1 MRPPEAGDVHQH
13 HRYPDV
19 QWDIPSGHQAIKM
32 FTRAVSSLCGHH
44 SRQDV
49 HRATMRGSHIVPTEL
64 KYVEAKKSVP
74 GQPPEGVE
82 QGAQLSDFVK
92 FPDTWPF
99 FL

>member
-1 MRPPEAGDVHQH
+1 MARAAFINPLTLA
-13 HRYPDV
+13 
-19 QWDIPSGHQAIKM
+19 PS
-32 FTRAVSSLCGHH
+32 
-44 SRQDV
+44 
-49 HRATMRGSHIVPTEL
+49 
-64 KYVEAKKSVP
+64 SVP